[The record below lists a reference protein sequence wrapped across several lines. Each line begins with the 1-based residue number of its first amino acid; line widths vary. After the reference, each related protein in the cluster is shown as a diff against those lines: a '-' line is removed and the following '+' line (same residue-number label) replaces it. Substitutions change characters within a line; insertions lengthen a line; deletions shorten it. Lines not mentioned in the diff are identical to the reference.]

1 MDNSNILQA
10 FNNHFFEF
18 IDDIQMIMP
27 DSKDIMSAKTSLT
40 TMKKMNPRLI
50 IKIWKNRISDKYKQN
65 IEDGDISFFLEKDY
79 SEDLENM
86 DSSNSIV
93 NKINILRE
101 PIRNMGKEN
110 QAKCMKYIQNLTK
123 LSELYN

>member
-1 MDNSNILQA
+1 MDNTNILQA

-18 IDDIQMIMP
+18 IEDIHIIMP
-27 DSKDIMSAKTSLT
+27 DNKDIMSVKTSLN

-50 IKIWKNRISDKYKQN
+50 IKIWKIRISDKYKQN
-65 IEDGDISFFLEKDY
+65 IENGDISFFLEKDY
-79 SEDLENM
+79 SEDLENLE
-86 DSSNSIV
+86 SSNSII

-101 PIRNMGKEN
+101 PIRKMGEEN
-110 QAKCMKYIQNLTK
+110 QAKCMKYIKNLTK

>member
-1 MDNSNILQA
+1 MDNTNILQA

-18 IDDIQMIMP
+18 IDDINNIMP
-27 DSKDIMSAKTSLT
+27 DNKELLSARTSLT
-40 TMKKMNPRLI
+40 TMRKMNPRLI
-50 IKIWKNRISDKYKQN
+50 IKIWKSRIADKYKQN
-65 IEDGDISFFLEKDY
+65 IDDGDISFFLEKDY
-79 SEDLENM
+79 NEDLESLE
-86 DSSNSIV
+86 SSNSIV
-93 NKINILRE
+93 NKIDLIRE